1 MMELNLAEL
10 DKLSKEELL
19 LMLVDGTVKY
29 TNISKEALLNN
40 DYLKAHN
47 ELVRVQNIFT
57 ELMTTLDQNA
67 GQWAKDMYKVYEFI
81 KSELAIADENKDIK
95 IIDDILPI
103 VKQIRDTWHEVYNQ
117 LKIELDGGIKVCQV

>member
-1 MMELNLAEL
+1 MELNLAEL

>member
-1 MMELNLAEL
+1 MELNLAEL

-47 ELVRVQNIFT
+47 ELIRVQNIFT
-57 ELMTTLDQNA
+57 ELMTTLDQDA

-117 LKIELDGGIKVCQV
+117 LKI